1 MKDTLNALAVTIQ
14 IFLVDLVLCIGLCS
28 GIMIWLSN

>member
-1 MKDTLNALAVTIQ
+1 MKDNLNALAVTIQ
-14 IFLVDLVLCIGLCS
+14 IFLVALVLCIGLGS